1 MYVNFR
7 YNVDIYI
14 TNILK
19 IVSHFSGI
27 SYYGTENAYIMA
39 LLVTVKHVNSCFIV
53 HSAYPFH

>member
-1 MYVNFR
+1 M
-7 YNVDIYI
+7 

-19 IVSHFSGI
+19 IMSHFTEVT
-27 SYYGTENAYIMA
+27 YYSTENAYVMA